1 MLHRHR
7 IAIALIVVL
16 AGVALAAGVW
26 RSLLP
31 GLSSARNEPSAAEVL
46 IATWLLQESVPAA
59 AKIMVNPLGGDP
71 ADIAAGRDIFRQK
84 CEICHGYDGSGK
96 TEVGAGQYP
105 RPPALSSEHRR
116 NAGRRNFL
124 SHPERHPEHRH
135 AGMVDAGYSDLAA
148 CGLPSPSASG
158 HLDVVGAAGCRHRR
172 SGRALCRL
180 RRLPVVPHRH
190 LRSLEQDPDG
200 ERRPRS
206 EAASG
211 RDHPRPAKPDP
222 LLTFT
227 RTTSPSSMAASGS
240 SAISRRSATTI
251 SRCRR
256 SGM

>member
-46 IATWLLQESVPAA
+46 IATWLLQESVPTA
-59 AKIMVNPLGGDP
+59 AKKMVNPLGGDP
-71 ADIAAGRDIFRQK
+71 ADIAAGRNIFRQK

-105 RPPALSSEHRR
+105 RPPALQANIAAMPDGEIFYHIR
-116 NAGRRNFL
+116 NGIRNT
-124 SHPERHPEHRH
+124 
-135 AGMVDAGYSDLAA
+135 GMVDAGYSDLAA

-158 HLDVVGAAGCRHRR
+158 HLDVVGAAGCRNRR
-172 SGRALCRL
+172 YGPLSRLCSMS
-180 RRLPVVPHRH
+180 VVPYRH
-190 LRSLEQDPDG
+190 LRSVEQDPDG

-211 RDHPRPAKPDP
+211 RDHP
-222 LLTFT
+222 
-227 RTTSPSSMAASGS
+227 
-240 SAISRRSATTI
+240 
-251 SRCRR
+251 
-256 SGM
+256 